1 MHLFSK
7 FANHCRTFL
16 IAGFSILFFQ
26 TSTSAETLVGSNV
39 DNRVL
44 VGVDAPSKGVEA
56 LLPEGWE
63 LMPFPGGPLA
73 GANVLLVFIDTLS
86 QRDAEGQ
93 PIYPAARRALALAS
107 LGKQDDKV
115 RLFVLRIYNTKP
127 EPDPYG
133 VNVVADV
140 MRTTGV
146 AVAAND
152 KRQRSDE
159 WVIQTAENEKI
170 TFVLDYE
177 TGNRNWAPAEALPYS
192 ATDPDFSRIYRVNQL
207 TDLVVSTALEKPA
220 SGTYSLTNSLSDLGT
235 ILDGSEDIVAVIDV
249 PMYVREIFLP

>member
-1 MHLFSK
+1 MFSK
-7 FANHCRTFL
+7 FVSHCRAFL
-16 IAGFSILFFQ
+16 IAAFSIVYVQ
-26 TSTSAETLVGSNV
+26 TGTSAETFVGSNV

-44 VGVDAPSKGVEA
+44 VGVDAPSEGIEA
-56 LLPEGWE
+56 LLPDGWE

-73 GANVLLVFIDTLS
+73 GANVLFVFIDTLS
-86 QRDAEGQ
+86 QRDADGE
-93 PIYPAARRALALAS
+93 PISPAARRALALAS
-107 LGKQDDKV
+107 LGKNGDQV

-133 VNVVADV
+133 VNVAAEV
-140 MRTTGV
+140 MRKTGV
-146 AVAAND
+146 EVSADD

-159 WVIQTAENEKI
+159 WVIQTAENEKL

-207 TDLVVSTALEKPA
+207 TDLIASKALEKPA
-220 SGTYSLTNSLSDLGT
+220 SGTFALTNGLSDLSS